1 MKLQRVFGVLLAVLC
16 TQAMAST
23 DEIKSNLEN
32 VFHLKVENVE
42 KTNYGGLYEVITE
55 DTILYTDEHGSF
67 VIAGSLIDTKTL
79 EDVTEKSMKKL
90 AAKDFSKL
98 PLNKAIKTVYGNG
111 ERVLV
116 TFEDP
121 NCGYCKRL
129 YKEVSQMDNLTVYT
143 FLVPILGKDSVKKT
157 TDIWCSSNPSETWRA
172 WMKDGVPPPEA
183 QSCGTEPTREVMSY
197 ARKIQL
203 QGTPVLL
210 MANGERMNGYG
221 DKKVIE
227 ELLSKK

>member
-1 MKLQRVFGVLLAVLC
+1 MKLQKLVGVLLAALC
-16 TQAMAST
+16 SHAMADTS
-23 DEIKSNLEN
+23 EIKTNLEN
-32 VFHLKVENVE
+32 AFHLKIESVEQTKYN
-42 KTNYGGLYEVITE
+42 GLYEVVTE
-55 DTILYTDEHGSF
+55 DTILYTDDKGSF

-79 EDVTEKSMKKL
+79 EDVTEVSMKKL
-90 AAKDFSKL
+90 AVKDFAKL
-98 PLNKAIKTVYGNG
+98 PLDKAIKTVYGKG
-111 ERVLV
+111 ERTLV

-129 YKEVSQMDNLTVYT
+129 YKETSQLDNVTVYT

-157 TDIWCSSNPSETWRA
+157 SAIWCSKDPSAAWKA
-172 WMKDGVPPPEA
+172 WMKDGEA
-183 QSCGTEPTREVMSY
+183 PAEVSSCDKEPTKEVMTY

-221 DKKVIE
+221 NKEMIE
-227 ELLSKK
+227 QMLSK